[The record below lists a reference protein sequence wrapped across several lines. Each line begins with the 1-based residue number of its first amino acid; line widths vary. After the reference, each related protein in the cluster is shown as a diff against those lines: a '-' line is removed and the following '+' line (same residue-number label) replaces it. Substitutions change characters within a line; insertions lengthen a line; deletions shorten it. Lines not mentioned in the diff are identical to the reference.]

1 MQAHIPTF
9 EDRNNRIFVIDGIR
23 QALHGICHDL
33 DILPFGSFVSGFYK
47 KSRYLHDVTGGRA
60 ALSKS
65 TACAWCCMVLRVR
78 VRHAH
83 HSDA

>member
-65 TACAWCCMVLRVR
+65 TA
-78 VRHAH
+78 
-83 HSDA
+83 